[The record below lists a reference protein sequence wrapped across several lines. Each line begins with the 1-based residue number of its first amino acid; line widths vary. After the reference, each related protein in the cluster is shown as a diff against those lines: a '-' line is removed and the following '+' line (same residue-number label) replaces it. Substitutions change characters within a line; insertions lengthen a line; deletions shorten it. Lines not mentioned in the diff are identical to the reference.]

1 MTSNKANQPLLDA
14 VRSFLTLLLFKNF
27 FLILVALGFVA
38 ICGLSLVAASR
49 GYTPVVECRL

>member
-14 VRSFLTLLLFKNF
+14 VRSLLTLLLKKN
-27 FLILVALGFVA
+27 FLILVALGFIA

-49 GYTPVVECRL
+49 GYTLVECRL